1 MSVWNLISQIRERVR
16 EEEGTLYKQASL
28 RVALCY
34 PSAYSIG
41 MSSLGYQTMY
51 REMHLHRGAAA
62 ERAFLPEDTEEYRKS
77 RTAVF
82 TCETEMP
89 RSDFPVVAF
98 AVSYELALP
107 RFLVLL
113 FYSRI
118 AERT

>member
-34 PSAYSIG
+34 PSPYSIG

-51 REMHLHRGAAA
+51 REIHLHRGAAA

-77 RTAVF
+77 RQAAF
-82 TCETEMP
+82 TRPTETP
-89 RSDFPVVAF
+89 ISNLPAAAF
-98 AVSYELALP
+98 SAL
-107 RFLVLL
+107 L
-113 FYSRI
+113 
-118 AERT
+118 